1 MVKKKEKEMRIFFQ
15 MEQKTLPK
23 NIERILFDHYLRKKN
38 IVGAFEN
45 RTKFLGEKKI
55 EPLRKEKKYATI
67 VKSYY
72 DQKSKMPDEAI
83 YEDRKTEE

>member
-23 NIERILFDHYLRKKN
+23 NIERILFDHYLRKKHRWGFRELN
-38 IVGAFEN
+38 QVSG
-45 RTKFLGEKKI
+45 RKKI